1 VSLVPD
7 FVSHRLRPG
16 GNQRDEG
23 GAACVLWDADISGRC
38 RFGRRAR
45 SVEAG
50 AWHRAL
56 PGLPKSF
63 WGGITGLAGRSIAL
77 QTHLWDDGAAFGEGI
92 SESDPKEEGQ
102 VGPWAR
108 QRRLA
113 AVILIGALSAAT
125 AMACASADAATGFP
139 DVSAIDSFVDKQMRK
154 HRIPGISLV
163 VFEDGEA
170 TYAKGYG
177 AAGQGQPMTPDTP
190 MIIGSTTKPFTA
202 VSILQLVE
210 QHLVDLDSPV
220 TAYLPW
226 FRVSDPVAS
235 TSITVRHLLNHT
247 SGLSELGY
255 NRVLSPDAT
264 LEQGVRDL
272 QLARLTAPVGATFQY
287 FNPNYAILALIIEAL
302 SGQSYG
308 DYVTE
313 HIFRPL
319 GMTNSYADKE
329 DALEA
334 GLAEGHS
341 KLFGFPVAR
350 RPIFRAHLLGAGYI
364 VSTARD
370 LSRFLI
376 AIDNGGVSGDA
387 RILSPDSVALM
398 TLPPAQVPGTNYGMG
413 WSAGTHRGEPI
424 GGHGG
429 SDEVYSCQMGLLT
442 NQHRGYALLMNE
454 QHLID
459 GMVASSQLQIGLR
472 DLLIGRQPDEGGIS
486 MKLVGIVMLA
496 VFLIAL
502 VSTVRSFVRMRGW
515 SREARSLTARQVAWR
530 IAPHLLV
537 PALTLIVL
545 YRFLGSVLL
554 REPRAWNFR
563 VVGAYFMPDIALLL
577 LLAIVPDIVQGI
589 YMMIAA
595 VRADRSAGR
604 AARPQGN
611 AGRR

>member
-1 VSLVPD
+1 M
-7 FVSHRLRPG
+7 R
-16 GNQRDEG
+16 
-23 GAACVLWDADISGRC
+23 
-38 RFGRRAR
+38 
-45 SVEAG
+45 
-50 AWHRAL
+50 
-56 PGLPKSF
+56 
-63 WGGITGLAGRSIAL
+63 
-77 QTHLWDDGAAFGEGI
+77 
-92 SESDPKEEGQ
+92 
-102 VGPWAR
+102 PWAK
-108 QRRLA
+108 QRWLA
-113 AVILIGALSAAT
+113 AVILVGALGALGAVAT
-125 AMACASADAATGFP
+125 TVAVAEDAVAGFL
-139 DVSAIDSFVDKQMRK
+139 DTSAIDRFVDRQMNK

-163 VFEDGEA
+163 VFEDGEV

-177 AAGQGQPMTPDTP
+177 AAGHGRPMTPDAP
-190 MIIGSTTKPFTA
+190 MVIGSTTKPFTA

-220 TAYLPW
+220 SAYLPW
-226 FRVSDPVAS
+226 FRVADTVAS
-235 TSITVRHLLNHT
+235 ASITVRHLLNHT

-272 QLARLTAPVGATFQY
+272 QHARLTAPVGSRFQY
-287 FNPNYAILALIIEAL
+287 FNPNYATLALIIETV
-302 SGQSYG
+302 SEQSYG

-313 HIFRPL
+313 HIFQPL

-334 GLAEGHS
+334 GLAQGHS

-350 RPIFRAHLLGAGYI
+350 GPVFRAYLLGAGYI

-376 AIDNGGVSGDA
+376 AMDSGGISGGA

-398 TLPPAQVPGTNYGMG
+398 ALSPAQVPGTSYGMG

-429 SDEVYSCQMGLLT
+429 SDEVYSCQTALLT
-442 NQHRGYALLMNE
+442 DQHRGYALLMNE

-472 DLLIGRQPDEGGIS
+472 DLLIGRQPDDGGIS
-486 MKLVGIVMLA
+486 MKLIGIVILA

-502 VSTVRSFVRMRGW
+502 VGTIRSFVRMRGW
-515 SREARSLTARQVAWR
+515 SREARSLRAPQIAWR

-545 YRFLGSVLL
+545 YRFLGSVIL

-589 YMMIAA
+589 YMIA
-595 VRADRSAGR
+595 VVMADRVAGR
-604 AARPQGN
+604 AARTRGN
-611 AGRR
+611 ARRR

>member
-1 VSLVPD
+1 MVPWVKQRWLVA
-7 FVSHRLRPG
+7 VTLAIVV
-16 GNQRDEG
+16 
-23 GAACVLWDADISGRC
+23 GAVATMVCAAEDTT
-38 RFGRRAR
+38 
-45 SVEAG
+45 
-50 AWHRAL
+50 
-56 PGLPKSF
+56 
-63 WGGITGLAGRSIAL
+63 TGYL
-77 QTHLWDDGAAFGEGI
+77 
-92 SESDPKEEGQ
+92 
-102 VGPWAR
+102 
-108 QRRLA
+108 
-113 AVILIGALSAAT
+113 
-125 AMACASADAATGFP
+125 

-163 VFEDGEA
+163 VFEDGEL
-170 TYAKGYG
+170 THAKGYG
-177 AAGQGQPMTPDTP
+177 AAGHGQPMTPDTP
-190 MIIGSTTKPFTA
+190 MIIGSTTKSFTA

-210 QHLVDLDSPV
+210 QHSVDLDSPV
-220 TAYLPW
+220 SAYLPW
-226 FRVSDPVAS
+226 FRVADTVAS
-235 TSITVRHLLNHT
+235 ASITVRHLLNHT

-272 QLARLTAPVGATFQY
+272 QSARSTAPVGTRFQY
-287 FNPNYAILALIIEAL
+287 FNPNYATLALIIEAV
-302 SGQSYG
+302 SGQSYA

-313 HIFRPL
+313 HIFEPL
-319 GMTNSYADKE
+319 GMTDSYADKE

-334 GLAEGHS
+334 GLAQGHS

-376 AIDNGGVSGDA
+376 AIDNGGVSGGA

-398 TLPPAQVPGTNYGMG
+398 ALPPAQVPGSTYGMG
-413 WSAGTHRGEPI
+413 WSAGSHRGEPI

-429 SDEVYSCQMGLLT
+429 SDEVYSCQTALLT
-442 NQHRGYALLMNE
+442 EKHRGYALLMNE

-486 MKLVGIVMLA
+486 MKLVGIVILA
-496 VFLIAL
+496 VFLIVL
-502 VSTVRSFVRMRGW
+502 VSTVRSFARMRGW
-515 SREARSLTARQVAWR
+515 SREARSLTARQIAWR

-545 YRFLGSVLL
+545 YRFLGSVIL

-577 LLAIVPDIVQGI
+577 LLAIVPDLAQGI
-589 YMMIAA
+589 YMIAA
-595 VRADRSAGR
+595 VITDRSAGR
-604 AARPQGN
+604 AARPRRN

>member
-1 VSLVPD
+1 MVPRARQRWLVA
-7 FVSHRLRPG
+7 VMLTIVL
-16 GNQRDEG
+16 G
-23 GAACVLWDADISGRC
+23 GAAAMVCAAEDAVTS
-38 RFGRRAR
+38 
-45 SVEAG
+45 S
-50 AWHRAL
+50 
-56 PGLPKSF
+56 
-63 WGGITGLAGRSIAL
+63 
-77 QTHLWDDGAAFGEGI
+77 
-92 SESDPKEEGQ
+92 
-102 VGPWAR
+102 
-108 QRRLA
+108 
-113 AVILIGALSAAT
+113 
-125 AMACASADAATGFP
+125 P

-163 VFEDGEA
+163 VFEDGEV

-177 AAGQGQPMTPDTP
+177 AAGHGQPMTPDTP

-220 TAYLPW
+220 NAYLPW
-226 FRVSDPVAS
+226 FHVADPVAS
-235 TSITVRHLLNHT
+235 TNITVRHLLNHT

-255 NRVLSPDAT
+255 NRVLNPDAT

-272 QLARLTAPVGATFQY
+272 QSARLTAPVGTRFQY
-287 FNPNYAILALIIEAL
+287 FNPNYATLALIIETV

-313 HIFRPL
+313 HIFEPL

-376 AIDNGGVSGDA
+376 AIDNGGTSGGA

-398 TLPPAQVPGTNYGMG
+398 SLPPAQVPGTSYGMG

-429 SDEVYSCQMGLLT
+429 SDEVYSCQTALLT
-442 NQHRGYALLMNE
+442 DQHRGYTLLMNQ

-459 GMVASSQLQIGLR
+459 GMVASSQLQTGMR

-486 MKLVGIVMLA
+486 VTLIGIAILA

-502 VSTVRSFVRMRGW
+502 VSTVRSFVRVRGW
-515 SREARSLTARQVAWR
+515 SREARSLKAPQIVWR

-545 YRFLGSVLL
+545 YRFLGSVILG
-554 REPRAWNFR
+554 EPRAWNFR

-577 LLAIVPDIVQGI
+577 LLAIVPDLVQGI
-589 YMMIAA
+589 YMIAA
-595 VRADRSAGR
+595 VMADRLAGR
-604 AARPQGN
+604 THGSA
-611 AGRR
+611 